1 MKERTKR
8 KQRRLKRKEWWAH
21 LAVGAGVA
29 VPADAVAGVAAAN
42 VALDV
47 VARRVNLAVLARVL
61 ALADTPH

>member
-47 VARRVNLAVLARVL
+47 VARVNLAVLARVL